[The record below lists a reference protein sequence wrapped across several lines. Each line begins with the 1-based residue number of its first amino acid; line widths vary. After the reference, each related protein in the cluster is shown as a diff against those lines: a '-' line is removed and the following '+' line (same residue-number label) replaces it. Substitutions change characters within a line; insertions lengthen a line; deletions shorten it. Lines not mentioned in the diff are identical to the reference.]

1 MTARTAIAI
10 AAAALG
16 FAAAAPAQTV
26 NVALNADIR
35 SLNPGVNRDDNTDT
49 VVLHMV
55 EGLVALRENGAVGP
69 LLAEKVASSKD
80 GLTYTFTLRKGV
92 KFHNGAP
99 LTAADVVWSWNR
111 YMDPK
116 TDWRCLTEF
125 DGRNGLKVESVT
137 APSPQ
142 TVVMRI
148 NKPNGLF
155 LDTLARTDC
164 AMAGVIHKDSVN
176 ADGSLKS
183 PIGTGPFKLDEWKRG
198 EYVKLSK
205 FAEYQSPAGKQ
216 PDGYTGAKRP
226 LVDTVRFMVI
236 PDPATTKAAV
246 VSGAVDATEVLDSD
260 LLELSKVPK
269 VEMKTVSDAVKEVI
283 LFQTRDPV
291 LGKQKIRE
299 AISHALDMRQLVP
312 AVSSGLA
319 KPNASVIYASSPY
332 YNDVQRQGYK
342 YDAALARKLLQE
354 AGYKG
359 EIIKLITNKRASRP
373 SFNIAL
379 VAQQMMQAVGL
390 NVEIEVLEWATQL
403 DRYNKGNY
411 QMMAFSY
418 SARLDPALSYEQF
431 SGPKDRQSRKVW
443 ENPQALALIEKASAS
458 SDEAERR
465 KIFDELH
472 TKFLQDVPML
482 MLFNE
487 VEVSAVSKR
496 IQGYTPWVATKPRL
510 WEVKVAR

>member
-1 MTARTAIAI
+1 MNSRTALVL
-10 AAAALG
+10 AAALG

-26 NVALNADIR
+26 NVARNADIR
-35 SLNPGVNRDDNTDT
+35 SLNPGVNRDDNTDA
-49 VVLHMV
+49 VMLHMV
-55 EGLVALRENGAVGP
+55 EGLVAMRENGSVGP
-69 LLAEKVASSKD
+69 LLAENVALAKD
-80 GLTYTFTLRKGV
+80 GVTYTFTLRKGV

-99 LTAADVVWSWNR
+99 LTAADVLWSWNR

-116 TDWRCLTEF
+116 TDWRCLSEF

-137 APSPQ
+137 APNPQ

-155 LDTLARTDC
+155 LDTLARPDC
-164 AMAGVIHKDSVN
+164 AGAGVIHKDSLN
-176 ADGSLKS
+176 ADGSFKA
-183 PIGTGPFKLDEWKRG
+183 PVGTGPFKLDEWKRG

-205 FAEYQSPAGKQ
+205 FAGYVSPAGKDT
-216 PDGYTGAKRP
+216 DGYTGAKRP
-226 LVDTVRFMVI
+226 LVDAVKFMVI
-236 PDPATTKAAV
+236 PDPATTKAAI
-246 VSGAVDATEVLDSD
+246 VSGAIDTAEMLDSD
-260 LLELSKVPK
+260 LLDLQKAPNVD
-269 VEMKTVSDAVKEVI
+269 VQTTTNGVKEVI

-291 LGKQKIRE
+291 MGKQKIRE
-299 AISHALDMRQLVP
+299 AISHALDLRQLVP
-312 AVSSGLA
+312 AVTSGLA
-319 KPNASVIYASSPY
+319 KPNPSVIHTGSPFY
-332 YNDVQRQGYK
+332 DETQKQGYR
-342 YDAALARKLLQE
+342 YDPALARKLLQE

-359 EIIKLITNKRASRP
+359 EVIKMITNKRAARP

-379 VAQQMMQAVGL
+379 ISQQMMQAVGL

-431 SGPKDRQSRKVW
+431 SGPKDKQPRKVW

-465 KIFDELH
+465 RIFDELH
-472 TKFLQDVPML
+472 KSFQQDIPML

-487 VEVSAVSKR
+487 VQVNAVSR
-496 IQGYTPWVATKPRL
+496 RMQGFRPWVATKPRL
-510 WEVKVAR
+510 WEVKVTR